1 MPVVTN
7 DHAVD
12 ERMLA
17 QVERILRS
25 ECLRSSELL
34 RQLLKFLAQ
43 KSAAGEAD
51 NLKEYV
57 IAVDALGK
65 PASYDPG
72 HDAAVRIQV
81 GRLRQKL
88 AEYYRTEGKDEAA
101 VIDLPKGRFRLTC
114 EVRDVKEIKDSE
126 PTKRRLEW
134 AFLLAA
140 AVMLVASIVTTA
152 WSRYS
157 YSKSE
162 QKQAA
167 SVLATKTLTPD
178 LDELW
183 QPFISSDRPLL
194 LAVEDPLFVE
204 FQRGSGIYYRDR
216 AVNDWPT
223 YLDTPGVPGLR
234 KSLSDPK
241 IQPSRYYTAFGEV
254 NTTLMIG
261 RLLGKRDKNLS
272 LVRTSEL
279 TWQDL
284 ADNNVLFV
292 GMQVFFD
299 AQLHSLPIRPQ
310 LVPGSDGV
318 QNLQPEPGQPAK
330 FLDHYVTAPKEEG
343 EVYALIT
350 RLPGPIGSGDI
361 ESFTSNRAAGYVAAV
376 QWFTDPHFASTVV
389 LNLTKITGKMP
400 SYYQVLLRVQFKDEV
415 PTETAYV
422 LGCALH

>member
-1 MPVVTN
+1 VPVVTN

-12 ERMLA
+12 ERMLVH
-17 QVERILRS
+17 VERILRS

-34 RQLLKFLAQ
+34 RQLLRFLAQ

-65 PASYDPG
+65 PTTYDPG

-88 AEYYRTEGKDEAA
+88 AEYYRTEGKDDTA
-101 VIDLPKGRFRLTC
+101 VIDLPKGRFLLTC
-114 EVRDVKEIKDSE
+114 EPREQKKIKPSE
-126 PTKRRLEW
+126 PAKHRVEW
-134 AFLLAA
+134 TLVWVAA
-140 AVMLVASIVTTA
+140 AMWLASIVTVA
-152 WSRYS
+152 WAKYSSSRPP
-157 YSKSE
+157 

-167 SVLATKTLTPD
+167 PIADATTATPE

-183 QPFISSDRPLL
+183 QPFISNERPLL

-216 AVNDWPT
+216 GVNDWAT
-223 YLDTPGVPGLR
+223 YLGTPGISGLR
-234 KSLSDPK
+234 KSLSQPD
-241 IQPSRYYTAFGEV
+241 IQPSRYYTALGEV

-261 RLLGKRDKNLS
+261 RLLGKRDKSLS

-292 GMQVFFD
+292 GMQVFFN
-299 AQLHSLPIRPQ
+299 AQLNSLPVRPQ
-310 LVPGSDGV
+310 LVPGPLGV
-318 QNLQPEPGQPAK
+318 ENLQPGRGQPAK
-330 FLDHYVTAPKEEG
+330 FLDHYVTAPMEEG

-350 RLPGPIGSGDI
+350 RLPGPVGSGDI

-376 QWFTDPHFASTVV
+376 QWFTDPHFAPTVV
-389 LNLTKITGKMP
+389 SNLTSISGKMP
-400 SYYQVLLRVQFKDEV
+400 AYYQVLLRVQFKDEV